1 MEICWSLTLLVNR
14 YVKKR
19 HKQKRRIKKK
29 NRNFETDKTLIEV
42 CWICFLTLNRI
53 DVDNG
58 HNQQNTR
65 GKPSKSITAVYK
77 PARHLLIADELNDNQ
92 TRPSVSSLHQTEST
106 LTAASRCSEDKIQKT
121 AYWAVDEIAFRSSK
135 TNFICKRIFLLNR
148 IAAAKPLNE
157 VALQMLPINKQL
169 SLLEFVASYLELPFR
184 RQLLIFKIP
193 PFQAGLSMNL
203 IQVFEMWST
212 DLLCILTDLCEA
224 TTVSHNNKQRWLGFS
239 TIQGFHWDNLCSH
252 KTNKWTFSLRGM
264 LHLDQVQQLSFWLRH
279 RMEIMSLD

>member
-1 MEICWSLTLLVNR
+1 MNR

-19 HKQKRRIKKK
+19 HKQKTTTNKK

-58 HNQQNTR
+58 HKQQNTR

-77 PARHLLIADELNDNQ
+77 PARHLPIANELNDNQ

-121 AYWAVDEIAFRSSK
+121 AYWAVDEIALRSSK

-212 DLLCILTDLCEA
+212 DLLCILTDLFEPQPSA
-224 TTVSHNNKQRWLGFS
+224 TTTSKDGWDSQRFKDSIEIIYAHTKQTIELSPWEGCFIWIKYNNFPFAYVIVWKSW
-239 TIQGFHWDNLCSH
+239 I
-252 KTNKWTFSLRGM
+252 
-264 LHLDQVQQLSFWLRH
+264 
-279 RMEIMSLD
+279 